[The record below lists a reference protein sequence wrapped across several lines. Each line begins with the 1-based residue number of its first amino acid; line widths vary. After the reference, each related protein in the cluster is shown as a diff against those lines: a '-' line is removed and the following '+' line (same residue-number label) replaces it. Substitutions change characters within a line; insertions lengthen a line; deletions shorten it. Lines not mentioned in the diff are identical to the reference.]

1 MHSESFPSLL
11 LRAMVERQVP
21 RFTEAEYNAAV
32 EYTIRKYG
40 MDTRDGAL
48 DLHGQNVEYI
58 AELIAEAVGQ
68 SRIENGTLEIT
79 RAARELN
86 QNEFIGRNETA

>member
-1 MHSESFPSLL
+1 MHSESFPTLL
-11 LRAMVERQVP
+11 LRAMVKRQVP

-48 DLHGQNVEYI
+48 DLHGQSAEYI

-68 SRIENGTLEIT
+68 DRLSSGTLAIAE
-79 RAARELN
+79 ADRELN
-86 QNEFIGRNETA
+86 RKIMKGEKTA